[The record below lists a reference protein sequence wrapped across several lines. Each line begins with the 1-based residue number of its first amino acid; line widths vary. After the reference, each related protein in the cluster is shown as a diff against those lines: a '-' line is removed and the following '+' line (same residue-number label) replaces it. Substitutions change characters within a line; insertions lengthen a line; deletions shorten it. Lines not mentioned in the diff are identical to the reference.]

1 MTIASQR
8 MTLDEFL
15 AKYEHD
21 PILEFAQGVVT
32 EKMSPGWDHADLQM
46 SIGQAINVYAR
57 SRRLAAAFSELRT
70 TDRAAEVSRIPD
82 ISVYV
87 WDRIERDPV
96 ARQRGAFIPPDIA
109 IEIMSPG
116 QGRQGQL
123 DRCRE
128 FVANGA
134 HAALLFEP
142 VAGSVTEVRP
152 DGVERTYGG
161 DDVIDLGDIV
171 PGLTLAVGE
180 LFAALLFE

>member
-21 PILEFAQGVVT
+21 PGLEFAQGVVT
-32 EKMSPGWDHADLQM
+32 EKMSPGWDHGALQALV
-46 SIGQAINVYAR
+46 GQTINSHAGPR
-57 SRRLAAAFSELRT
+57 KLAFAFSELRT

-82 ISVYV
+82 ISVFV

-96 ARQRGAFIPPDIA
+96 ARQRGAFISPDIA
-109 IEIMSPG
+109 IEIMSQG
-116 QGRQGQL
+116 QGRQTQL
-123 DRCRE
+123 NRCRE

-142 VAGSVTEVRP
+142 AAGLVTEVRP
-152 DGVERTYGG
+152 GGSERTYLG
-161 DDVIDLGDIV
+161 DDMIDLGDIV

-180 LFAALLFE
+180 LFAALTFE